1 MSQQRIDSFSA
12 DERLIAAA
20 VADARR
26 VQEFIWG
33 ENSLRL
39 RPYDADAWRRVFQ
52 KRVDAIAEID
62 ITKPCAVVM
71 LRKRLLQQAAL
82 SIAALAM
89 LEAEQSG
96 VTEGERHG

>member
-1 MSQQRIDSFSA
+1 MSEHRIDDFSG
-12 DERLIAAA
+12 DERLIAEA

-33 ENSLRL
+33 EKSLTL

-52 KRVDAIAEID
+52 KRVDAIAELD
-62 ITKPCAVVM
+62 MTQPCAAVM
-71 LRKRLLQQAAL
+71 LRKRLLQQEAL

-89 LEAEQSG
+89 LERENSAAAE
-96 VTEGERHG
+96 EAA